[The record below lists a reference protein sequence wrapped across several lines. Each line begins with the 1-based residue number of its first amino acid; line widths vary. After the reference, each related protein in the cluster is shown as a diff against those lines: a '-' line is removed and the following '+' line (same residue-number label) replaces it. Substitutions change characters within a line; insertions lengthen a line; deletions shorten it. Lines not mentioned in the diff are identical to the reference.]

1 MTGGVITNIFNA
13 MIKPTIEKIK
23 IGSKDYPPLL
33 AHIPDPP
40 KVLYCR
46 GNKTLLK
53 TDCFSVVGTRKL
65 TPYGREA
72 AEFFVRTL
80 SQNSFTIVSGLAL
93 GIDAIA
99 HKTTLD
105 VHGKTIAVL
114 GSSIEDR
121 YISPTTNFRLAIDIL
136 NNDGLIISEYES
148 NIAAAD
154 FTFPRRNRI
163 VSGLSLGVLVIEGNE
178 RSGTLITARLAAEQS
193 RDVFAIPG
201 NIFSPKSAGPNSLIQ
216 KGAKLVVHPDD
227 ILEEYQNLKICLDK
241 TKITGRNPLENIIIE
256 MLNINSPLSI
266 DAIIDETGKEAQK
279 IVATMSLMEMDGL
292 IKEVGPGKYKINT
305 K

>member
-1 MTGGVITNIFNA
+1 VITNIFNIV
-13 MIKPTIEKIK
+13 IKTTIEKIK

-33 AHIPDPP
+33 THIPDPP

-46 GNKTLLK
+46 GNKALLK

-80 SQNSFTIVSGLAL
+80 SQNNFTIVSGLAL
-93 GIDAIA
+93 GIDAVA
-99 HKTTLD
+99 HRTTLD

-121 YISPTTNFRLAIDIL
+121 HISPTTNFRLAMDIL

-163 VSGLSLGVLVIEGNE
+163 VSGLSLGVLVIEGDE
-178 RSGTLITARLAAEQS
+178 RSGTLITARLAAEQG

-216 KGAKLVVHPDD
+216 KGAKLVVHPDH

-241 TKITGRNPLENIIIE
+241 TKIIGRNPLENTIVE
-256 MLNINSPLSI
+256 MLNVNSPISI
-266 DAIIDETGKEAQK
+266 DAIIDETGEETQK
-279 IVATMSLMEMDGL
+279 IVATVSLMEMSGL
-292 IKEVGPGKYKINT
+292 IKEVSPGKYKINT